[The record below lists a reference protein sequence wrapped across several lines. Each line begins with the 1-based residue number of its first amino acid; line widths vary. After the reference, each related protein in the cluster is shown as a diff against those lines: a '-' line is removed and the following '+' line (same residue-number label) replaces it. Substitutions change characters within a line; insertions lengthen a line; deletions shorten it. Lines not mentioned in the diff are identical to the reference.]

1 MKKTTKIGTVVGGLL
16 LGAAQ
21 FAGAQGYVNI
31 NNYDASAGV
40 FAGST
45 ATAAPI
51 SGANVTYFELLGGA
65 SAGSLSGVI
74 SDNTHLAIN
83 PLTDA
88 NGNGAGTGTFLDVGN
103 GPVVGVASGG
113 TGVFQVLVWEQPAG
127 AANFANATMTF
138 ESATWSELTGTPPGT
153 TPPTPANPTALAIAL
168 ANPVRGSVSSL
179 GGGNSALVMTAVPEP
194 SIFALAGLGAA
205 GFMSLRRRK

>member
-21 FAGAQGYVNI
+21 FACAQGYVNI

-40 FAGST
+40 FSGST
-45 ATAAPI
+45 ATAAPT

-65 SAGSLSGVI
+65 TAGSLSGVV

-83 PLTDA
+83 PLTDL

-113 TGVFQVLVWEQPAG
+113 TGVFQVLIWQQPAG
-127 AANFANATMTF
+127 AANFANAKFEF

-153 TPPTPANPTALAIAL
+153 TPPTPANPTTLAIPL
-168 ANPVRGSVSSL
+168 TNPAFGSVANL
-179 GGGNSALVMTAVPEP
+179 GGGNTGLVMTAVPEQK
-194 SIFALAGLGAA
+194 G
-205 GFMSLRRRK
+205 K